1 MNWVEQ
7 MEQDDVEGGKAHP
20 GCGNDLGLDINSHRR
35 IGASSNLFIIATE
48 A

>member
-1 MNWVEQ
+1 MWGEERL
-7 MEQDDVEGGKAHP
+7 ML

-35 IGASSNLFIIATE
+35 IEASSDLFTIATE